1 MKCSYCGGADSRV
14 VDSRHIGDGIRR
26 RRQCLSCGARFTTYE
41 RVDLGGIFVVKKDGR
56 REKYSRDKL
65 SSGIRKACEK
75 CPLPIGAIEKV
86 IDNVEAELYH
96 AGKTETTSSLI
107 GDLVMQRLKQLDHIA
122 YIRFASVYR
131 EFTDLDTLKEV
142 VDTLAQGE
150 SSLSIAGQSSQP
162 RSLKKAPLPSITG
175 EDQH

>member
-1 MKCSYCGGADSRV
+1 MNCSYCGEADSRV

-26 RRQCLSCGARFTTYE
+26 RRQCLNCSARFTTYE
-41 RVDLGGIFVVKKDGR
+41 RIDLGGIFVVKKDGR

-75 CPLPIGAIEKV
+75 RPLPMGAIEKV
-86 IDNVEAELYH
+86 IDTIEAELYH
-96 AGKTETTSSLI
+96 LGKTETTSSLV

-122 YIRFASVYR
+122 YIRFASIYR
-131 EFTDLDTLKEV
+131 EFSDIDTLKEV

-150 SSLSIAGQSSQP
+150 VSLSIAGQSSQHGSSKTNSISP
-162 RSLKKAPLPSITG
+162 ITG
-175 EDQH
+175 EN

>member
-1 MKCSYCGGADSRV
+1 MKCSYCGEADSRV

-26 RRQCLSCGARFTTYE
+26 RRQCLNCGARFTTYE

-56 REKYSRDKL
+56 REKYNRDKL

-75 CPLPIGAIEKV
+75 RPLPIGAIEKV

-107 GDLVMQRLKQLDHIA
+107 GDLVMQRLKHLDHIA

-131 EFTDLDTLKEV
+131 EFTDIGTLKEI
-142 VDTLAQGE
+142 VDTLAQAE
-150 SSLSIAGQSSQP
+150 SSLSITGHSSQP
-162 RSLKKAPLPSITG
+162 RSSKTVPLSSVIG
-175 EDQH
+175 ED

>member
-1 MKCSYCGGADSRV
+1 MKCSYCGEADSRV

-56 REKYSRDKL
+56 REKYNRDKL
-65 SSGIRKACEK
+65 SSGILKACEK
-75 CPLPIGAIEKV
+75 RPLPMGAIEKV
-86 IDNVEAELYH
+86 IDTIEAELYH

-107 GDLVMQRLKQLDHIA
+107 GDLVMQRLKHLDHIA
-122 YIRFASVYR
+122 YIRFASIYR
-131 EFTDLDTLKEV
+131 EFSDIDTLKEV

-150 SSLSIAGQSSQP
+150 ASLSIAGQSSQH
-162 RSLKKAPLPSITG
+162 RSAKTDSLPPITG
-175 EDQH
+175 EN